1 MSASAGASRENGHR
15 RLVLSISRMT
25 VHNGPGIR
33 TLILFKGC
41 PLRCVWCS
49 TPESQSSE
57 PEVSFRLDRCIRCG
71 CCAAV
76 CPEGAIDITRDT
88 ARIDRALCTVC
99 GKCAEVCSAEA
110 ITILGKWMTVQELV
124 REVAK
129 DKVFHKHSGGGVT
142 ISGGE
147 ALLDPEF
154 TLELVRALVE
164 DGVSVGVDTSGQVPW
179 ASIEQLLPYVDFFLW
194 DIKHMD
200 PERHKE
206 LTGASN
212 ELILRN
218 LRAVSE
224 RGTPIYLRIPIMPG
238 LNDSPENIAAT
249 CEFARGLSSLVEVDL
264 LPLHHLGKARYDSLD
279 RPYPIAD
286 LRLVPDPVIQEL
298 KALVESYGLEACVV
312 G

>member
-1 MSASAGASRENGHR
+1 MSASAGAVRENGHR

-57 PEVSFRLDRCIRCG
+57 PEVAFRLDRCIRCG

-147 ALLDPEF
+147 ALMDPEF
-154 TLELVRALVE
+154 TLELVRALVK

-200 PERHKE
+200 PERHRE

-212 ELILRN
+212 EVILRN
-218 LRAVSE
+218 L
-224 RGTPIYLRIPIMPG
+224 LMPG

-286 LRLVPDPVIQEL
+286 LRLVPDSVMQEL
-298 KALVESYGLEACVV
+298 KALVESYGLEAFIV